1 MKALLTSPVLFD
13 GVRESLKFELQEE
26 NIVETLFSLLTDNWE
41 NLVQGQAHLTKEK
54 EITKE
59 KVYSLLEQ
67 YVSKLK
73 EDDKLS
79 LMYQYISSSIKHVKK
94 LIQLRCENSYGNK
107 EDNKV
112 VQEIEDEK
120 VELETILKKTTSKL
134 FNIVESFNKVDA
146 GYNKSIDD
154 FVEKYLENKGI
165 LTSNSNHNNP
175 NLNNNKRVD
184 NENDNLVVINTLS
197 NENNSGNDIKYLSK
211 DLIKMYI
218 DKEISSAKNKIDIVD
233 SKVVSNNL
241 KERKRKEREIELKS
255 SINKLEEDNFII
267 NQYLNNQIVDFSYL
281 DV

>member
-197 NENNSGNDIKYLSK
+197 NENNSVNDIKYLSK